1 MPFAWTLAK
10 FLIKVV
16 APTVPE
22 VVSTI
27 AKLKKQQT
35 AQQSEEH
42 NADVRLVEL
51 EKTVV
56 TQLQLIEHLTAQ
68 LEVAQTSATWALRF
82 AIVGLLISLGILASL
97 LTG

>member
-16 APTVPE
+16 APSVPE

-35 AQQSEEH
+35 EQQWEEH
-42 NADVRLVEL
+42 NADALVEL
-51 EKTVV
+51 EKTVA
-56 TQLQLIEHLTAQ
+56 TQLQVIEHLTAQ

-82 AIVGLLISLGILASL
+82 AIVGLLISLVILASL

>member
-35 AQQSEEH
+35 EQQWEEH
-42 NADVRLVEL
+42 NADALVEL
-51 EKTVV
+51 GKTVA
-56 TQLQLIEHLTAQ
+56 TQLQVIEHLTAQ

>member
-16 APTVPE
+16 APSVPE

-35 AQQSEEH
+35 EQQWEEH
-42 NADVRLVEL
+42 NADALVEL
-51 EKTVV
+51 EKTVA
-56 TQLQLIEHLTAQ
+56 TQLQVIEHLTAQ

-82 AIVGLLISLGILASL
+82 AIVGLLLSLGVLAFL